1 MIDQTAFDL
10 ERRKQVKIRL
20 RKDLDIEAQK
30 YEGRTF
36 FVVKDP
42 VSLRYYRLKEH
53 EHFLLQFLDGKHTLQ
68 DAQKSYEERFRPD
81 RLRLE
86 DLEAFAQQLLM
97 AGLAQNESPKSGK
110 QLYDRHK
117 KRKTKEFFQT
127 FTNILY
133 IKLPIFDP
141 DQLLGHMTKYFSWIF
156 TMWWF
161 LVSLCIMGAAVM
173 LVTTHFDTFR
183 NKLPNYYEFF
193 FSFRTL
199 IYLWMAL
206 GIVKVIH
213 EFGHGLSCKKFGGEV
228 HEMGMLFLCFSP
240 ALYANVSD
248 AWTLPNK
255 WHRII
260 ISAAGIYVELII
272 AAFAT
277 FLWWNSPNDPFINN
291 LALCI
296 MIVCSVS
303 TVVFNAN
310 PLMRY
315 DGYYALADWLEIP
328 NLRERSNRFLKN
340 LVLEFCFGVEVP
352 PEPYMALPRKTLFI
366 TYAIFSYI
374 YRWVV
379 TFTILYFMYS
389 FLKPYKLEVISAGL
403 TFASV
408 ASMIGWPA
416 YRFFKGIIRRGR
428 LPDMNRARTIVT
440 MICLL
445 FVLGFIFLVPVPV
458 NRLKHTGL
466 VVPRPE
472 STDRLFVTVPGILHN
487 IKVRP
492 GQFVVKGEELAVF
505 VNDAVETKLSTAQ
518 ADLESNTKYHNT
530 LLVLK
535 DRNNDRT
542 EESRIEQEISKTA
555 RARDMAS
562 IDVESLRKIRREKL
576 TLYASRSGVVGMAPK
591 PEDIGKTFVDDPNN
605 PIISIYEPSNL
616 SLCVPMIPS
625 EFNQLRENILQPDKW
640 KNPWSPDITIRVQG
654 SDSRTWKGTIRHL
667 PPSEAKEVPAA
678 LSSRAGGPVPV
689 KATENPNQLQPQTQ
703 QFLVYVDIVQPDA
716 GIFPGCL
723 GQSKIY
729 LRPETC
735 ASWVWRTISDIFDI
749 GLVR

>member
-1 MIDQTAFDL
+1 MIDQSVFDL

-20 RKDLDIEAQK
+20 RKDLAIEAQK

-68 DAQKSYEERFRPD
+68 DAQKAYEERFRPD

-110 QLYDRHK
+110 QLFDRHT
-117 KRKTKEFFQT
+117 KRKRKEFFQT

-133 IKLPIFDP
+133 IKVPVFDP
-141 DQLLGHMTKYFSWIF
+141 DKILGYMTKYLSWIF

-161 LVSLCIMGAAVM
+161 VVSLGIMGAAVM
-173 LVTTHFDTFR
+173 LVATHFDTFR

-193 FSFRTL
+193 FSFKTL
-199 IYLWMAL
+199 IYLWLAL

-272 AAFAT
+272 ASFAT
-277 FLWWNSPNDPFINN
+277 FLWWNTPNNPFINN
-291 LALCI
+291 LSLCI
-296 MIVCSVS
+296 MIVCSIS

-315 DGYYALADWLEIP
+315 DGYYALADWMEIP

-340 LVLEFCFGVEVP
+340 VVLEFCFGIEVP
-352 PEPYMALPRKTLFI
+352 PEPYMAMMRKTLFI
-366 TYAIFSYI
+366 AYAVFSYI

-389 FLKPYKLEVISAGL
+389 FLKPYKLEVISASL
-403 TFASV
+403 TIASV
-408 ASMIGWPA
+408 ASMVGWPT
-416 YRFFKGIIRRGR
+416 YRFFNGIIRRGR
-428 LPDMNRARTIVT
+428 LPDMNRARAFVT
-440 MICLL
+440 FFCLAL
-445 FVLGFIFLVPVPV
+445 VVGFVFLVPVPV
-458 NRLKHTGL
+458 SRLRHVGL
-466 VVPRPE
+466 VVPKPE
-472 STDRLFVTVPGILHN
+472 TTDRLFVTVPGILQN

-492 GQFVVKGEELAVF
+492 GQYVNKGEELAVF
-505 VNDAVETKLSTAQ
+505 VNADVESKLSIAQ
-518 ADLESNTKYHNT
+518 ADKESNTKYHST
-530 LLVLK
+530 LLVIK
-535 DRNNDRT
+535 DRTLDKT
-542 EESRIEQEISKTA
+542 EEGRIEQEISKTS
-555 RARDMAS
+555 RAMDLAS
-562 IDVESLRKIRREKL
+562 IDVDSFRKLRSEKL
-576 TLYASRSGVVGMAPK
+576 TIRATRSGIIGTAPK
-591 PEDIGKTFVDDPNN
+591 PEDIGKTFVDDPNV
-605 PIISIYEPSNL
+605 PIISIYEPTNL
-616 SLCVPMIPS
+616 SLCVPLVPS
-625 EFNQLRENILQPDKW
+625 EFNQLRENLYKKDQMDSW
-640 KNPWSPDITIRVQG
+640 KPDITIRVQG
-654 SDSRTWKGTIRHL
+654 NDSRTWKGEIRFL
-667 PPSEAKEVPAA
+667 PPSEARDIPPA

-689 KATENPNQLQPQTQ
+689 KATDVPNQLQPQTQ
-703 QFLVYVDIVQPDA
+703 QFLVYLDILKPDDA
-716 GIFPGCL
+716 IFPGCM
-723 GQSKIY
+723 GQAKIY

-735 ASWVWRTISDIFDI
+735 AQWLWRTISDIFDI

>member
-1 MIDQTAFDL
+1 MIDQSVFDL

-20 RKDLDIEAQK
+20 RKDLAIEAQK

-68 DAQKSYEERFRPD
+68 DAQKAYEERFRPD

-110 QLYDRHK
+110 QLFERHT
-117 KRKTKEFFQT
+117 KRKRKEFFQT

-133 IKLPIFDP
+133 IKVPVFDP
-141 DQLLGHMTKYFSWIF
+141 DKILGYMTKYLSWIF

-161 LVSLCIMGAAVM
+161 VVSLGIMGAAVM
-173 LVTTHFDTFR
+173 LVATHFDTFR

-193 FSFRTL
+193 FSFKTL
-199 IYLWMAL
+199 IYLWLAL

-272 AAFAT
+272 ASFAT
-277 FLWWNSPNDPFINN
+277 FLWWNTPNNPFINN
-291 LALCI
+291 LSLCI
-296 MIVCSVS
+296 MIVCSIS

-315 DGYYALADWLEIP
+315 DGYYALADWMEIP

-340 LVLEFCFGVEVP
+340 VVLEFCFGIEVP
-352 PEPYMALPRKTLFI
+352 PEPYMALMRKTLFI
-366 TYAIFSYI
+366 AYAVFSYI

-389 FLKPYKLEVISAGL
+389 FLKPYKLEVISASL
-403 TFASV
+403 TIASV
-408 ASMIGWPA
+408 ASMVGWPT
-416 YRFFKGIIRRGR
+416 YRFFNGIIRRGR
-428 LPDMNRARTIVT
+428 LPDMNRARAFVT
-440 MICLL
+440 FFCLAL
-445 FVLGFIFLVPVPV
+445 VVGFVFLVPVPV
-458 NRLKHTGL
+458 SRLRHVGL
-466 VVPRPE
+466 VVPKPE
-472 STDRLFVTVPGILHN
+472 TTDRLFVTVPGILQN

-492 GQFVVKGEELAVF
+492 GQYVNKGEELAVF
-505 VNDAVETKLSTAQ
+505 VNADVESKLSIAQ
-518 ADLESNTKYHNT
+518 ADKESNTKYHST
-530 LLVLK
+530 LLVIK
-535 DRNNDRT
+535 DRTLDKT
-542 EESRIEQEISKTA
+542 EEGRIEQEISKTS
-555 RARDMAS
+555 RAMDLAS
-562 IDVESLRKIRREKL
+562 IDVDSFRKLRSEKL
-576 TLYASRSGVVGMAPK
+576 TIRATRSGIIGIAPK
-591 PEDIGKTFVDDPNN
+591 PEDIGKTFVDDPNV
-605 PIISIYEPSNL
+605 PIISIYEPTKL
-616 SLCVPMIPS
+616 SLCVPLVPS
-625 EFNQLRENILQPDKW
+625 EFNQLRENLYKKDQMDSW
-640 KNPWSPDITIRVQG
+640 KPDITIRVQG
-654 SDSRTWKGTIRHL
+654 NDSRTWKGEIRFL
-667 PPSEAKEVPAA
+667 PPSEARDIPPA

-689 KATENPNQLQPQTQ
+689 KATDVPNQLQPQTQ
-703 QFLVYVDIVQPDA
+703 QFLVYLDILKPDDA
-716 GIFPGCL
+716 IFPGCM
-723 GQSKIY
+723 GQAKIY

-735 ASWVWRTISDIFDI
+735 AQWLWRTISDIFDI